1 MKPFYMIIYIDYTGG
16 QFNEW
21 YDDTHEAWL
30 RYEELRHS
38 GEALK
43 ISVYTRMIWY
53 PDEAE

>member
-1 MKPFYMIIYIDYTGG
+1 MKPFYMIIYTDYTGG
-16 QFNEW
+16 QFTEW

-43 ISVYTRMIWY
+43 ISVYTRMLWY
-53 PDEAE
+53 PDKAE